1 MREVL
6 PQPRPL
12 PPFMVR
18 WSSQYQVNVALR
30 SANYTKIAARTS
42 NSMPLTT
49 QTL

>member
-1 MREVL
+1 MCEVL
-6 PQPRPL
+6 PQPHAPS
-12 PPFMVR
+12 PFMVR